1 MAAHSGQ
8 PCELRVR
15 LSNLLDTCSYHHY
28 CLFPFDSCLSP
39 SPRLLAYLIGL

>member
-1 MAAHSGQ
+1 MEAHSAQ

-15 LSNLLDTCSYHHY
+15 LSNLLGTSSCHHY

-39 SPRLLAYLIGL
+39 SPSQLAY